1 MMAFESDI
9 RDNERLCI
17 HLPINRIGDPFA
29 KVLRIDIARVEKSLV
44 EVLSCTLVIIVKG
57 QNGNI
62 IRHSK
67 LLIKRENKRRKTTY
81 HPSSK
86 IQACK
91 EQQEHQNDVNFRSER
106 ASREKVDAHRDL
118 FLIHPSVCSLV
129 SAGSMRRKRH
139 ENVIAIFINRTCLY
153 IIPHYSQM
161 LLPSSVPR

>member
-1 MMAFESDI
+1 MIMMAFESDI

-17 HLPINRIGDPFA
+17 HLSINRIGDPFA
-29 KVLRIDIARVEKSLV
+29 KVWRMDIAGVEKSLV
-44 EVLSCTLVIIVKG
+44 EVLSCALVIIVKG

-81 HPSSK
+81 RPSSK
-86 IQACK
+86 IQARK
-91 EQQEHQNDVNFRSER
+91 EQQEHQNDENFRSER

-129 SAGSMRRKRH
+129 NVRASYHAVRAPGSA
-139 ENVIAIFINRTCLY
+139 RT
-153 IIPHYSQM
+153 PASPVQPT
-161 LLPSSVPR
+161 LP